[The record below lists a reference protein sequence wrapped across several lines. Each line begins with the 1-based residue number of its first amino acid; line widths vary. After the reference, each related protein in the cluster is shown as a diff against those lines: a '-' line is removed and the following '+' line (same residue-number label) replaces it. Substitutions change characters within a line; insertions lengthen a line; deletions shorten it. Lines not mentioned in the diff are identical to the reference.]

1 MKLSEINRVYGDT
14 VLYRDF
20 SLELREGSV
29 TAILGPS
36 GCGKTTLLNEI
47 ASRAA
52 DIPLSYVFQEPRL
65 IPWRTLG
72 ENISLV
78 LSGDTN
84 ARKNRALRYLE
95 RVGLGDRAN
104 DYPENLSGGERQRV
118 SIARAFAVPSAV
130 LLMDEPFQSQ
140 DATTKAQLIAL
151 FMELQKYEKRTIVA
165 VTHDTRE
172 AKAIAERAILL
183 TGRPVRIAL
192 DTPISSNLESEI
204 ATAMGNEIAL
214 HDIIQS
220 DE

>member
-1 MKLSEINRVYGDT
+1 MKVSDINRVYGDK

-47 ASRAA
+47 ASRAT
-52 DIPLSYVFQEPRL
+52 DIPLSFVFQEPRL

-72 ENISLV
+72 ENIALV

-84 ARKNRALRYLE
+84 MRKKRALRYLE
-95 RVGLGDRAN
+95 RVGLGDRAD

-140 DATTKAQLIAL
+140 DPTTKAQLIAL
-151 FMELQKYEKRTIVA
+151 FMELQKDEKRTIVA

-192 DTPISSNLESEI
+192 DTPISNNLESEI
-204 ATAMGNEIAL
+204 TTAMGNEIAL
-214 HDIIQS
+214 YDIIQS

>member
-1 MKLSEINRVYGDT
+1 MKLSVISRVFGET

-47 ASRAA
+47 ASRAT
-52 DIPLSYVFQEPRL
+52 DPPLSFVFHEPRH

-72 ENISLV
+72 ENIALV

-84 ARKNRALRYLE
+84 ARKNMALKYLE
-95 RVGLGDRAN
+95 RVGLGDRAD

-151 FMELQKYEKRTIVA
+151 FMELQKDEKRTIVA

-192 DTPISSNLESEI
+192 DTTVSNNLESEI
-204 ATAMGNEIAL
+204 TTAMGNEIAL

>member
-1 MKLSEINRVYGDT
+1 MKLSGIDRVYGDT
-14 VLYRDF
+14 VIYRNF
-20 SLELREGSV
+20 SLELQEGSV

-47 ASRAA
+47 ALRAA
-52 DIPLSYVFQEPRL
+52 NIPLSFVFQEPRL

-72 ENISLV
+72 ENIALV
-78 LSGDTN
+78 LSGDKN
-84 ARKNRALRYLE
+84 ARKQRALKYLE
-95 RVGLGDRAN
+95 RVGLADRAD

-140 DATTKAQLIAL
+140 DPTTKAQLIAL
-151 FMELQKYEKRTIVA
+151 FVELQKDERRTIVA

-192 DTPISSNLESEI
+192 DTSISDNLESEI
-204 ATAMGNEIAL
+204 TTAMGNEIAL
-214 HDIIQS
+214 HDVIQN
-220 DE
+220 D